1 MEYMTHAEF
10 LNLYAKA
17 LIEQEDYGSMNWD
30 TKDKVQK
37 IKNGTIVVLE
47 EGEVPP
53 LESIEETA

>member
-1 MEYMTHAEF
+1 MEYMTHEEF
-10 LNLYAKA
+10 LNLYATA

-47 EGEVPP
+47 EGEVLP